1 MVKKQNKGKIDL
13 TFVSDHLNRLE
24 LAEELA
30 KNCITK
36 NEINGALLIAV
47 KNAFYLVLEFDLYYY
62 KSSNDS
68 IKALKYE
75 LMKIMSIKNATLTN
89 YGITKAFNLLIDAK
103 SVFYGEFE

>member
-13 TFVSDHLNRLE
+13 RFVSDHLNRLE

-36 NEINGALLIAV
+36 SEINGALFIAV

-62 KSSNDS
+62 GGSNDA
-68 IKALKYE
+68 IKVLKYD
-75 LMKIMSIKNATLTN
+75 LMKIMSIKNASLTN
-89 YGITKAFNLLIDAK
+89 YGVTKVFNLLSDAK